1 MAEIV
6 KVSNT
11 MEELRLLL
19 NKFFGNYFNDSTFPL
34 DDGIMT
40 ITYNPTSKLAEL
52 KININGT
59 PVSLIQKNVENNTI
73 EFPFP
78 IKAEE
83 LEVDRLVVKE
93 QINQKEVE
101 FLKIQDKE
109 IILNDGLTGNNDLS
123 AIGNAMISVNR
134 GSLPKVSMKWNEITN
149 TFEFTNDGVNF
160 SPFLTKNANGYDFT
174 KSNGIVLKIDTG
186 LKIENTSF
194 QLVFKSG
201 QWYITDNVNGEFPL
215 VPSASQKFAT
225 QQEVNTGVVNDKS
238 VAPNTLKVYVQNQIQ
253 TAVDNLPDPPT
264 VPTFADNAESLA
276 GTVDNKII
284 SPKTLK
290 HVLDNTV
297 VSGGGGSSYITLL
310 HTSNTL
316 ETLSNE
322 YNIMAVGY
330 FISQKSRHSQ
340 TLKLYLERFNTFKRS
355 NRLHSDGA
363 VTSSTPVPQ
372 SDIKITVEDSD
383 GHIITV
389 EENNIDIMSGSDL
402 IYKIY
407 ELNCNTLNDKDLW
420 TIKIY
425 GKTNNSLS
433 ETIYLNIAR
442 CKLYSVPSYD
452 CSVNGMIT
460 VSPKIDFNNV
470 GSYQLVDTKYVLAHQ
485 FFGDANAALEFVCKL
500 NYYISHV
507 LSNDTQ
513 FDPIVKVLVKA
524 EHPATKEIIIE
535 SIEMN
540 VKNNK
545 SGKIS
550 IGRIPYP
557 DAPASYLTV
566 EIYVKNNILPL
577 QGYVEL
583 EHYELRML
591 S

>member
-6 KVSNT
+6 KVSHT

-19 NKFFGNYFNDSTFPL
+19 NKFFVNYFNDSTFPL
-34 DDGIMT
+34 DDGIIT

-59 PVSLIQKNVENNTI
+59 PISLIQKNVKNNTI

-101 FLKIQDKE
+101 YLRIQDQE
-109 IILNDGLTGNNDLS
+109 IILNDGLTGNNDMS
-123 AIGNAMISVNR
+123 AIGNAQVSVNR
-134 GSLPKVSMKWNEITN
+134 GSLPKVSIKWNEITN

-160 SPFLTKNANGYDFT
+160 SPFLTKNANGYDFA

-194 QLVFKSG
+194 QFIFKSG

-215 VPSASQKFAT
+215 VPSATQEFAT

-264 VPTFADNAESLA
+264 VPTFANNTESLV

-297 VSGGGGSSYITLL
+297 VSGGGSSYITLL
-310 HTSNTL
+310 HTSDTL

-322 YNIMAVGY
+322 YNIMSVGY

-340 TLKLYLERFNTFKRS
+340 TLKLYFERFNTF
-355 NRLHSDGA
+355 
-363 VTSSTPVPQ
+363 TSSTPVPQ

-389 EENNIDIMSGSDL
+389 EENNIGIMSGSDL
-402 IYKIY
+402 IYKTY
-407 ELNCNTLNDKDLW
+407 ELNCSTLNDKDLW

-425 GKTNNSLS
+425 GKINNSLS

-452 CSVNGMIT
+452 CSVNGMIC

-470 GSYQLVDTKYVLAHQ
+470 GSYQLIDTKYVLAHQ
-485 FFGDANAALEFVCKL
+485 FFGDANSALEFVCKV

-507 LSNDTQ
+507 LSDDTQ

-524 EHPATKEIIIE
+524 EHPITKSIITE
-535 SIEMN
+535 SIELN

-566 EIYVKNNILPL
+566 EIYVKNNVLPS

>member
-6 KVSNT
+6 KVSHT

-19 NKFFGNYFNDSTFPL
+19 NKFFVNYFNDSTFPL
-34 DDGIMT
+34 DDGIIT

-52 KININGT
+52 KINIDGT
-59 PVSLIQKNVENNTI
+59 PISLIQKNVENNTI

-101 FLKIQDKE
+101 YLRIQDQE
-109 IILNDGLTGNNDLS
+109 IILNDGLTGNNDMS
-123 AIGNAMISVNR
+123 AIGNAQVSVNR
-134 GSLPKVSMKWNEITN
+134 GSLPKVSIKWNEITN

-194 QLVFKSG
+194 QFIFKSG

-215 VPSASQKFAT
+215 VPSATQEFAT

-276 GTVDNKII
+276 GTVDNEII

-297 VSGGGGSSYITLL
+297 VSGGGSSYITLL
-310 HTSNTL
+310 HTSDTL

-322 YNIMAVGY
+322 YNIMSVGY

-340 TLKLYLERFNTFKRS
+340 TLKLYLERFNTF
-355 NRLHSDGA
+355 
-363 VTSSTPVPQ
+363 TSSTPVPQ

-389 EENNIDIMSGSDL
+389 EENNIDIMSGSNL

-425 GKTNNSLS
+425 GKINNSLSEIHKINNSLS

-452 CSVNGMIT
+452 CSVNGMIC

-470 GSYQLVDTKYVLAHQ
+470 GSYQLIDTKYVLAHQ
-485 FFGDANAALEFVCKL
+485 FFGDANSALEFVCKV

-507 LSNDTQ
+507 LSDDTQ

-524 EHPATKEIIIE
+524 EHPITKSIITE
-535 SIEMN
+535 SIELN

-566 EIYVKNNILPL
+566 EIYVKNNVLPL

>member
-6 KVSNT
+6 KVSHT

-19 NKFFGNYFNDSTFPL
+19 NKFFVNYFNDSTFPL
-34 DDGIMT
+34 DDGIIT

-52 KININGT
+52 KINIDGT
-59 PVSLIQKNVENNTI
+59 PISLIQKNVENNTI

-101 FLKIQDKE
+101 YLRIQDQE
-109 IILNDGLTGNNDLS
+109 IILNDGLTGNNDMS
-123 AIGNAMISVNR
+123 AIGNAQVSVNR
-134 GSLPKVSMKWNEITN
+134 GSLPKVSIKWNEITN

-194 QLVFKSG
+194 QFIFKSG

-215 VPSASQKFAT
+215 VPSATQEFAT

-276 GTVDNKII
+276 GTVDNEII

-297 VSGGGGSSYITLL
+297 VSGGGSSYITLL
-310 HTSNTL
+310 HTSDTL

-322 YNIMAVGY
+322 YNIMSVGY

-340 TLKLYLERFNTFKRS
+340 TLKLYLERFNTF
-355 NRLHSDGA
+355 
-363 VTSSTPVPQ
+363 TSSTPVPQ

-389 EENNIDIMSGSDL
+389 EENNIDIMSGSNL

-425 GKTNNSLS
+425 GKINNSLSETYGKINNSLS

-452 CSVNGMIT
+452 CSVNGMIC

-470 GSYQLVDTKYVLAHQ
+470 GSYQLIDTKYVLAHQ
-485 FFGDANAALEFVCKL
+485 FFGDANSALEFVCKV

-507 LSNDTQ
+507 LSDDTQ

-524 EHPATKEIIIE
+524 EHPITKSIITE
-535 SIEMN
+535 SIELN

-566 EIYVKNNILPL
+566 EIYVKNNVLPL

>member
-134 GSLPKVSMKWNEITN
+134 GSLPKVSMKWNEVSN
-149 TFEFTNDGVNF
+149 TWEFTNDGVNF
-160 SPFLTKNANGYDFT
+160 NQLLTKNVNGYDFA

-215 VPSASQKFAT
+215 VPFASQKFAT

-322 YNIMAVGY
+322 YNIISVGY

-340 TLKLYLERFNTFKRS
+340 TLKLYLERFNTF
-355 NRLHSDGA
+355 
-363 VTSSTPVPQ
+363 TSSTPTPT

-407 ELNCNTLNDKDLW
+407 ELNCSTLNDKDLW

-425 GKTNNSLS
+425 GRIIHSLS
-433 ETIYLNIAR
+433 ETLYLNIAR
-442 CKLYSVPSYD
+442 CKLYATPSYD
-452 CSVNGMIT
+452 CSVNGMIC

-470 GSYQLVDTKYVLAHQ
+470 GSYQLIDTKYVLAHQ

-500 NYYISHV
+500 NYYINHV
-507 LSNDTQ
+507 LSDDNQ
-513 FDPIVKVLVKA
+513 FEPIVKVLVKA
-524 EHPATKEIIIE
+524 EHPATKEITTE

-566 EIYVKNNILPL
+566 EIYVKNNVLPS